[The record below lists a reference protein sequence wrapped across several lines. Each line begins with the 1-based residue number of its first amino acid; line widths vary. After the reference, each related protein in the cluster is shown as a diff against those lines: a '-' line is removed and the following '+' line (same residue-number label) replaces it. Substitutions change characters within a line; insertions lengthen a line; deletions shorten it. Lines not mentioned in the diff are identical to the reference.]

1 MLHELRRRAR
11 IVAAALL
18 VSLASLGASTVVP
31 HSDDCHDACAVAL
44 FEHDATTHGLQT
56 AASSE
61 GHPLHCVVCHLSRAS
76 RPSLQVVHLF
86 APAEESDGRA
96 LPEVFRAPLVLTAA
110 QPPLRAPP
118 TSPAHAA

>member
-18 VSLASLGASTVVP
+18 VSLASLGASTVIP
-31 HSDDCHDACAVAL
+31 HSDDCHDACAIAL
-44 FEHDATTHGLQT
+44 FEHDATTHGLQAV
-56 AASSE
+56 AASD
-61 GHPLHCVVCHLSRAS
+61 GHPLHCVACHLSRVS

-86 APAEESDGRA
+86 APAEEGDGRA
-96 LPEVFRAPLVLTAA
+96 LVVVVRVPLVLAAA

-118 TSPAHAA
+118 ASPAHAA